1 MLVTLKDGYVEN
13 YAVIGDL
20 PGGIEVELPE
30 EEIEAFETFYRSYK
44 ISEDNTLVL
53 DMKKVESNQQEEI
66 LNELRY
72 EREIVCFPVINRG
85 KLWYDSLTPEELD
98 ELEVWY
104 QAWLDAPQ
112 TGIVPNTPSW
122 LEVR

>member
-1 MLVTLKDGYVEN
+1 MLVTFKDGYVEN

-20 PGGIEVELPE
+20 PGGTFVEFPE
-30 EEIEAFETFYRSYK
+30 DEMETFEVFHRSYK
-44 ISEDNTLVL
+44 ISEDGSLVL

-66 LNELRY
+66 RNDLRY
-72 EREIVCFPVINRG
+72 ERELVCFPVINRG

-98 ELEVWY
+98 ELEAWY